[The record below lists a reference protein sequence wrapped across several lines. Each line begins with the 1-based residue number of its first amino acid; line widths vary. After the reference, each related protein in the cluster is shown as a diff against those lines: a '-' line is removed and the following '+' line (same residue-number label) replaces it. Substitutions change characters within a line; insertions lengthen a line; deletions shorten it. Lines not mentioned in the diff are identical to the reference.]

1 MSVTLSSI
9 NTFLRSVVSLC
20 VLSLIGVASW
30 FGYQTVSSRTTL
42 ETQLRQQSA
51 QVEKLEQDLA
61 ARQIQMAQLEKDLAE
76 QAKRIQELDLAN
88 RLLKLNHRLARISV
102 LNQWES
108 KEKSHPMTEIMFV
121 DVDDEGNPI
130 DEPRKFTI
138 EGDVV
143 YIDSW
148 VIKYLDKLIE
158 AGDPLRGT
166 SVCLLR
172 RLWGEYQQP
181 KDGYSLDPV
190 NSRPIAYDRGSQM
203 PDFEKEIWK
212 NFWDYANDPKKA
224 EAAGIRAAHGDAPSI
239 KLRPGKSYI
248 FELRSTGE
256 PTLRPEEDV
265 FRDRGSL

>member
-1 MSVTLSSI
+1 MSNLLGSV
-9 NTFLRSVVSLC
+9 NTFLRSVVSLGI
-20 VLSLIGVASW
+20 LALIGVASW
-30 FGYQTVSSRTTL
+30 FGYQTVSSRSTL
-42 ETQLRQQSA
+42 ETQLREQHA
-51 QVEKLEQDLA
+51 AVEKLEQDLA
-61 ARQIQMAQLEKDLAE
+61 AKHAQITQLEADLAE

-88 RLLKLNHRLARISV
+88 RLLKLNHRLARITV

-108 KEKSHPMTEIMFV
+108 KEKNHPMTEIMFA
-121 DVDDEGNPI
+121 DVDDDGNPI

-143 YIDSW
+143 YVDSW
-148 VIKYLDKLIE
+148 VIKYLDKYIE

-172 RLWGEYQQP
+172 RLWGEYQNAN
-181 KDGYSLDPV
+181 DGFPLDPAR
-190 NSRPIAYDRGSQM
+190 SRPVAYDRGSQM
-203 PDFEKEIWK
+203 PDFEKEIWQH
-212 NFWDYANDPKKA
+212 FWDYANDPKKA

-265 FRDRGSL
+265 FHNRGSL

>member
-1 MSVTLSSI
+1 MSNTLNSISS
-9 NTFLRSVVSLC
+9 FLRSIVSLG
-20 VLSLIGVASW
+20 VLTLVGVASW
-30 FGYQTVSSRTTL
+30 FGYQTVNSRTTL
-42 ETQLRQQSA
+42 ETQLREQNA
-51 QVEKLEQDLA
+51 QVERLEKDLAAKDVQMAKLEQD
-61 ARQIQMAQLEKDLAE
+61 IAE

-88 RLLKLNHRLARISV
+88 RLLKLNHRLARITV
-102 LNQWES
+102 VDQWES
-108 KEKSHPMTEIMFV
+108 KEKNRPMTDILFA
-121 DVDDEGNPI
+121 DVDDDGNTI
-130 DEPRKFTI
+130 GEPRKFTI

-148 VIKYLDKLIE
+148 VIKYLDKFIE

-172 RLWGEYQQP
+172 RLWGEFQQP
-181 KDGYSLDPV
+181 KDGYPLDPV
-190 NSRPIAYDRGSQM
+190 GSRPVAYDRGSQM
-203 PDFEKEIWK
+203 PDFEKEIWEH
-212 NFWDYANDPKKA
+212 FWDYANDPKKA

-265 FRDRGSL
+265 FRDRASL